1 MRPASRRRPC
11 SEYGPGGWSPLRMGG
26 RAMVTYSPRCWRTP
40 PPLPLHSLKGAA
52 LLVVP
57 MNLEE
62 IQVAEPAPLR
72 ERSRLSV
79 HGRELPIIT
88 TGVTSGSSASLR
100 SPSKEMPLRVKPFGR
115 LCCYSRYGGDDAPFG
130 PDGDRPAGGTT
141 GGRRSVGGPGF
152 GRTALSRALP
162 VRFRHAP

>member
-1 MRPASRRRPC
+1 M
-11 SEYGPGGWSPLRMGG
+11 EG

-88 TGVTSGSSASLR
+88 TDVTSGSSASLR
-100 SPSKEMPLRVKPFGR
+100 SPSKEMPLRVN
-115 LCCYSRYGGDDAPFG
+115 LLAV
-130 PDGDRPAGGTT
+130 
-141 GGRRSVGGPGF
+141 SVVIVGME
-152 GRTALSRALP
+152 
-162 VRFRHAP
+162 